1 MSRNHTETRVHAI
14 ASSTLLGSSARSRAL
29 SAVNPELGLARA
41 LGRRPKRRRRRAAV
55 AVAVAVHLPIA
66 HEFLLANKLVK
77 SSAMLHARH
86 FLFSSSQQ
94 TPTQPNVT

>member
-41 LGRRPKRRRRRAAV
+41 LGRPPKRRRRRA

-66 HEFLLANKLVK
+66 HEFLLPNKLVK

>member
-55 AVAVAVHLPIA
+55 AVAVHLPIA
-66 HEFLLANKLVK
+66 HEFLLPNKLVK

-94 TPTQPNVT
+94 TPTQPNIT

>member
-41 LGRRPKRRRRRAAV
+41 LGRRPKRRRRRAAI
-55 AVAVAVHLPIA
+55 AVHLPIA
-66 HEFLLANKLVK
+66 HEFLLPNKLVK

-94 TPTQPNVT
+94 TPTQPNIT